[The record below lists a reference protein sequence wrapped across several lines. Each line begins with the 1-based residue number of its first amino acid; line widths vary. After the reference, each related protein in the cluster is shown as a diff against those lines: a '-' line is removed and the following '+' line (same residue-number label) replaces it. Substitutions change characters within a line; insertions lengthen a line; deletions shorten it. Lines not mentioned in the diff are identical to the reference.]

1 MQIPG
6 WQKLISLVRPE
17 TSEKTWGSKNSD
29 QARAAASTASENCLV
44 QRQAAEIKAL
54 KAQVMAADE
63 RADNYATRLRT
74 AGLMVEPQ
82 NRPILEKVLE
92 YPAETDY
99 VANQFWAAQT
109 RRVMGKLARAALF
122 SGPVPG
128 VEDASDYILSSLP
141 GYPDSPDTYTEQYRH
156 IVDQTEQLALRANA
170 LLDAL
175 RLGHP
180 NDAENILK
188 GCRERD
194 KDALYR
200 VTGELM
206 AQGMIHSRSAAFVN
220 RVIAEQK
227 AAELSTRAQQAE
239 ARPKASIQKGRSL

>member
-1 MQIPG
+1 MQVPG

-17 TSEKTWGSKNSD
+17 NSGKAWDSKNSD
-29 QARAAASTASENCLV
+29 QAKDVTSTASADRLV
-44 QRQAAEIKAL
+44 QRQAAEIQAL
-54 KAQVMAADE
+54 KAQIMEANE
-63 RADNYATRLRT
+63 TADNYAARLRT
-74 AGLMVEPQ
+74 AGLMVEPE

-122 SGPVPG
+122 SAPVPG
-128 VEDASDYILSSLP
+128 VEAASDYILSSLP

-156 IVDQTEQLALRANA
+156 IVGQTDQLALRANA

-180 NDAENILK
+180 NDAEKILK

-200 VTGELM
+200 VTGELT
-206 AQGMIHSRSAAFVN
+206 AQGKIHSKSAAFAN

-227 AAELSTRAQQAE
+227 AAELSLRAQQAE
-239 ARPKASIQKGRSL
+239 ASPEASPSKGRSL